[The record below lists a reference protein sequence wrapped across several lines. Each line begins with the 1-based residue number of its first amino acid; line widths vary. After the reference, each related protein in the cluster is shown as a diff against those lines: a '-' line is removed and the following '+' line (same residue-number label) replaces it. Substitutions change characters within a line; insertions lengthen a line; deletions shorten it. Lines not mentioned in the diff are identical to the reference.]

1 MSIYGDIYSFGIL
14 MLEILTGRKPTD
26 EMFQDGLNLQK
37 FVEISFHGNLL
48 QILDPS
54 LVPGEEEAEEG
65 NGRTVDKCLASLFRI
80 GLACLAESPKERM
93 NMMDVKRE
101 LNIIREAFQAGK
113 INRN

>member
-1 MSIYGDIYSFGIL
+1 

-54 LVPGEEEAEEG
+54 LVPREEEAEEG

-80 GLACLAESPKERM
+80 GLACLAELPKERM